1 MLATPRV
8 RKTDVDA
15 IVFEAESRRVQQA
28 ASTATKLGTLKGV
41 FVPTL
46 QNIMGIILFVR
57 VPFIVGQAG
66 ILEGLGIIWL
76 SCATALLTAVS
87 MSAVAT
93 NGRPRS
99 GGCYAMVKNSLGAQ
113 FGGVTGALLFLSNTF
128 GVAMY
133 VLGCVE
139 VLQLSF
145 PATFGDLPMR
155 VLGAIILTGLA
166 IIVFVGVE
174 YVARFAVLF
183 LFGVLLAVAAIWA
196 GGVGMSR
203 NTSRTLP
210 VSI

>member
-1 MLATPRV
+1 MIPTPRV
-8 RKTDVDA
+8 RKSDVDS
-15 IVFEAESRRVQQA
+15 IVFEAQSRRQEA
-28 ASTATKLGTLKGV
+28 TASTASNSKKLGTIKGV

-93 NGRPRS
+93 NGRPKS

-133 VLGCVE
+133 VLG
-139 VLQLSF
+139 
-145 PATFGDLPMR
+145 
-155 VLGAIILTGLA
+155 
-166 IIVFVGVE
+166 GVD
-174 YVARFAVLF
+174 
-183 LFGVLLAVAAIWA
+183 
-196 GGVGMSR
+196 
-203 NTSRTLP
+203 
-210 VSI
+210 